1 MIGHGDGLGPG
12 DQKFKFFKSIFTNKL
27 AQWGFR
33 WIHPDLGIKLATTW
47 SGHSKKYE
55 DPFLGEKEPI
65 FIHCKQMEQLEHHD
79 FYIFG
84 HRHLILDMPISD
96 SSTYLNIGEWI
107 SNSQYIEVS
116 NTEVK
121 SLKFDE

>member
-1 MIGHGDGLGPG
+1 
-12 DQKFKFFKSIFTNKL
+12 
-27 AQWGFR
+27 
-33 WIHPDLGIKLATTW
+33 
-47 SGHSKKYE
+47 
-55 DPFLGEKEPI
+55 
-65 FIHCKQMEQLEHHD
+65 MEQLEHHD